1 MAVAESAGLG
11 PVLAFG
17 LVGVFGVGA
26 QWLAWRLRLP
36 AIVIMLA
43 AGLIA
48 GPATGLLNP
57 SRDFGELLSPLIALA
72 VAVILFEGGFSLDL
86 HRLGDAKSGVKRLV
100 FIGAP
105 LGWLLSTLA
114 LVWGAQL
121 SWESAAVFG
130 GIMVVTG
137 PTVIAPLLRTA
148 KLARRPARLLQWEA
162 IVNDPIGALA
172 AVLAFEVVITLRS
185 NLPMGEAIGHL
196 ALGIAFAAVI
206 GGAVGWGIA
215 RAFGRGLVPE
225 FMKVPVLF
233 ATLLITFA
241 VTDSVLHESGLLAV
255 TVMGLVI
262 GNADLPSYEELRRFK
277 EHATVLLVSGVFILL
292 AANIEIDQLAALDWH
307 ALLFV
312 VLVVLVARPLTVL
325 ISLIG
330 SGLPRNER
338 LFIAFTGP
346 RGVVLVAVAGLFGQ
360 RLAEVGVLDGVRIG
374 PLAFVLVLLT
384 VIVHGF
390 TLAPMARRLGLANT
404 DKPGLLIVGG
414 SRFTTALAETLM
426 KAEVPVLITDPN
438 HAHLIRP
445 RANGIKTFYGD
456 ILGEAAED
464 TVELMSYSTLLAATD
479 NDAYNTLVA
488 TDLAPELGRDKVWQM
503 PRLKDD
509 RERHALPT
517 QLGGRR
523 FGAGRTLE
531 GWEKLLAE
539 GWIFRVTKITEEYGL
554 PQWREKRP
562 NAQPVMVIA
571 RNGDLRFVTD
581 PEAMK
586 VEAGARII
594 SLLPPEA
601 QEEEVAQKSRAGEKP
616 SGQPGPAAPIP

>member
-1 MAVAESAGLG
+1 
-11 PVLAFG
+11 
-17 LVGVFGVGA
+17 
-26 QWLAWRLRLP
+26 
-36 AIVIMLA
+36 
-43 AGLIA
+43 
-48 GPATGLLNP
+48 
-57 SRDFGELLSPLIALA
+57 
-72 VAVILFEGGFSLDL
+72 
-86 HRLGDAKSGVKRLV
+86 
-100 FIGAP
+100 
-105 LGWLLSTLA
+105 
-114 LVWGAQL
+114 
-121 SWESAAVFG
+121 
-130 GIMVVTG
+130 
-137 PTVIAPLLRTA
+137 
-148 KLARRPARLLQWEA
+148 
-162 IVNDPIGALA
+162 
-172 AVLAFEVVITLRS
+172 
-185 NLPMGEAIGHL
+185 
-196 ALGIAFAAVI
+196 
-206 GGAVGWGIA
+206 
-215 RAFGRGLVPE
+215 
-225 FMKVPVLF
+225 
-233 ATLLITFA
+233 
-241 VTDSVLHESGLLAV
+241 
-255 TVMGLVI
+255 
-262 GNADLPSYEELRRFK
+262 
-277 EHATVLLVSGVFILL
+277 
-292 AANIEIDQLAALDWH
+292 
-307 ALLFV
+307 
-312 VLVVLVARPLTVL
+312 
-325 ISLIG
+325 
-330 SGLPRNER
+330 
-338 LFIAFTGP
+338 
-346 RGVVLVAVAGLFGQ
+346 
-360 RLAEVGVLDGVRIG
+360 
-374 PLAFVLVLLT
+374 
-384 VIVHGF
+384 HGF
-390 TLAPMARRLGLANT
+390 TRAPMARRLGLANT

>member
-11 PVLAFG
+11 SVLAFA
-17 LVGVFGVGA
+17 LVGVCGVGA
-26 QWLAWRLRLP
+26 QWLAWRMRLP
-36 AIVIMLA
+36 AIVIMLV

-72 VAVILFEGGFSLDL
+72 VAVILFEGGFSLDF
-86 HRLGDAKSGVKRLV
+86 HRLGDAKTGVRRLV

-105 LGWLLSTLA
+105 LGWFLSALA
-114 LVWGAQL
+114 LVWGAGL

-172 AVLAFEVVITLRS
+172 AVLAFEVVFTLRS
-185 NLPMGEAIGHL
+185 NLPMGEAVWHL
-196 ALGIAFAAVI
+196 ALGIGFAAAI

-215 RAFGRGLVPE
+215 RSFSRGWVPE

-233 ATLLITFA
+233 ATLLATFA
-241 VTDSVLHESGLLAV
+241 VTDYVLHESGLLAV

-312 VLVVLVARPLTVL
+312 VLVVLVARPMTVL

-330 SGLPRNER
+330 TGLPRNER
-338 LFIAFTGP
+338 LLIAFTGP

-360 RLAEVGVLDGVRIG
+360 RLAEIGVADGLRIG
-374 PLAFVLVLLT
+374 PLAFVLVLVT

-390 TLAPMARRLGLANT
+390 TLAPLARKLGLANA

-414 SRFTTALAETLM
+414 SRFTSALAETLN

-445 RANGIKTFYGD
+445 RANGLKTFYGD

-464 TVELMSYSTLLAATD
+464 KVELMAYSTLLAATD

-488 TDLAPELGRDKVWQM
+488 TDLAPELGRDKVWQV
-503 PRLKDD
+503 PRQKDD

-523 FGAGRTLE
+523 FGEGRTLE
-531 GWEKLLAE
+531 GWETLLAE
-539 GWIFRVTKITEEYGL
+539 GWRFRVTRITEEYTL
-554 PQWREKRP
+554 AQWREKRP
-562 NAQPVMVIA
+562 KAKPVMVVA
-571 RNGDLRFVTD
+571 KSGDLRFVID
-581 PEAMK
+581 PAEMK
-586 VEAGARII
+586 VEPGGRII

-601 QEEEVAQKSRAGEKP
+601 FEEETAQKAKAGEKP
-616 SGQPGPAAPIP
+616 SGQPGPAARIP

>member
-26 QWLAWRLRLP
+26 QWLAWRMRLP

-57 SRDFGELLSPLIALA
+57 GRDFGDLLSPLIALA

-86 HRLGDAKSGVKRLV
+86 HRLGDAKAGVKRLV

-114 LVWGAQL
+114 LVWGAGL

-185 NLPMGEAIGHL
+185 NLPMSEALGHL
-196 ALGIAFAAVI
+196 ALGIVFAAVI
-206 GGAVGWGIA
+206 GGAVGWAIA
-215 RAFGRGLVPE
+215 RAFCRGVVPE

-241 VTDSVLHESGLLAV
+241 VTDNVLHESGLLAV

-307 ALLFV
+307 AALFV

-330 SGLPRNER
+330 TSLPRNER
-338 LFIAFTGP
+338 LLIAFTGP

-360 RLAEVGVLDGVRIG
+360 RLYEAGIADGLRIG
-374 PLAFVLVLLT
+374 PLAFVLVLVT

-390 TLAPMARRLGLANT
+390 TLAPLARRLGLANT
-404 DKPGLLIVGG
+404 DKPGLLIAGG

-464 TVELMSYSTLLAATD
+464 TVELMAYSTLLAATD

-503 PRLKDD
+503 PRQKDD

-531 GWEKLLAE
+531 GWESLLAE
-539 GWIFRVTKITEEYGL
+539 GWTFRVTKITEEYGL

-562 NAQPVMVIA
+562 KVQPVMVIA
-571 RNGDLRFVTD
+571 RSGDLRFVVD
-581 PEAMK
+581 AEAMK
-586 VEAGARII
+586 VESGGRII

-601 QEEEVAQKSRAGEKP
+601 KEEEVAQKAKAGEKP

>member
-11 PVLAFG
+11 PVLAFA
-17 LVGVFGVGA
+17 LVGVCGVGA

-36 AIVIMLA
+36 AIVIMLV

-57 SRDFGELLSPLIALA
+57 SRDFGDLLSPLIALA
-72 VAVILFEGGFSLDL
+72 VAVILFEGGFSLDF
-86 HRLGDAKSGVKRLV
+86 HRLGDAKTGVRRLV

-105 LGWLLSTLA
+105 LGWFLSVLA
-114 LVWGAQL
+114 LVWGAGL

-172 AVLAFEVVITLRS
+172 AVLAFEVVFTLRS
-185 NLPMGEAIGHL
+185 NLPMGEAVGHL
-196 ALGIAFAAVI
+196 ALGIGFAAAI
-206 GGAVGWGIA
+206 GGVIGWGIA
-215 RAFGRGLVPE
+215 RSFSRGWVPE

-233 ATLLITFA
+233 ATLLGTFA
-241 VTDSVLHESGLLAV
+241 VTDHVLHESGLLAV

-312 VLVVLVARPLTVL
+312 ILVVLVARPLTVL

-330 SGLPRNER
+330 TALPRNER
-338 LFIAFTGP
+338 LLIAFTGP

-360 RLAEVGVLDGVRIG
+360 RLAEIGVADGLRIG
-374 PLAFVLVLLT
+374 PLAFVLVLVT

-390 TLAPMARRLGLANT
+390 TLAPLARKLGLANA

-414 SRFTTALAETLM
+414 SRFTTALAETLN

-445 RANGIKTFYGD
+445 RANGLKTFYGD

-464 TVELMSYSTLLAATD
+464 KVELMAYSTLLAATD

-488 TDLAPELGRDKVWQM
+488 TDLAPELGRDKVWQV
-503 PRLKDD
+503 PRQKDD

-523 FGAGRTLE
+523 FGEGRTLE
-531 GWEKLLAE
+531 NWEKLLSE
-539 GWIFRVTKITEEYGL
+539 GWRFRVTRITEEYTL
-554 PQWREKRP
+554 TQWREKRP
-562 NAQPVMVIA
+562 KAKPVMVVA
-571 RNGDLRFVTD
+571 KSGDLRFVID
-581 PEAMK
+581 PAEMK
-586 VEAGARII
+586 VEPGGRLI

-601 QEEEVAQKSRAGEKP
+601 FEEETTQKAKAGEKP
-616 SGQPGPAAPIP
+616 SGQPGPAARIP

>member
-26 QWLAWRLRLP
+26 QWLAWRLRMP
-36 AIVIMLA
+36 AIVFMLV

-48 GPATGLLNP
+48 GPATGLLDP
-57 SRDFGELLSPLIALA
+57 ARDFGDLLGPLIALA

-86 HRLGDAKSGVKRLV
+86 HRLGDAKSGVARLV

-114 LVWGAQL
+114 LVWGAGL
-121 SWESAAVFG
+121 SWESATVFG

-172 AVLAFEVVITLRS
+172 AVLAFEVVITARS
-185 NLPMGEAIGHL
+185 NLPMGEAISHL
-196 ALGIAFAAVI
+196 ALGILFAAAI
-206 GGAVGWGIA
+206 GGLVGWGIA
-215 RAFGRGLVPE
+215 RAFCRGLVPE

-233 ATLLITFA
+233 ATLLATFA
-241 VTDSVLHESGLLAV
+241 LTDSVLHESGLLAV

-292 AANIEIDQLAALDWH
+292 AANIQIDQIAALDWH
-307 ALLFV
+307 AFV
-312 VLVVLVARPLTVL
+312 FVALVVLVARPLTVL

-330 SGLPRNER
+330 SSLPRNER
-338 LFIAFTGP
+338 LLIALTGP

-360 RLAEVGVLDGVRIG
+360 RLAEAGVIDGVRIG
-374 PLAFVLVLLT
+374 PLAFVLVLIT

-390 TLAPMARRLGLANT
+390 TLAPLARRLGLASV

-414 SRFTTALAETLM
+414 SRFTTALAEVLTR
-426 KAEVPVLITDPN
+426 AEVPVLITDPN
-438 HAHLIRP
+438 PAHLIRP

-488 TDLAPELGRDKVWQM
+488 TDLAPEFGRDKVWQL
-503 PRLKDD
+503 PRQKDD

-523 FGAGRTLE
+523 FGDGRTLQ
-531 GWEKLLAE
+531 GWEDRLAE
-539 GWIFRVTKITEEYGL
+539 GWRFRVTRITEEYGL
-554 PQWREKRP
+554 PEWRAKRP
-562 NAQPVMVIA
+562 RAEPLMVVSPK
-571 RNGDLRFVTD
+571 GDLRFVTD
-581 PEAMK
+581 PEALK
-586 VEAGARII
+586 VEPGGRII

-601 QEEEVAQKSRAGEKP
+601 VEEEVTANANAGEKP
-616 SGQPGPAAPIP
+616 SGQPGPAARIP

>member
-1 MAVAESAGLG
+1 MAVAETAGLG

-57 SRDFGELLSPLIALA
+57 SRDFGDLLSPLVALA
-72 VAVILFEGGFSLDL
+72 VAVILFEGGFTLDL

-105 LGWLLSTLA
+105 LGWLLSALA
-114 LVWGAQL
+114 LVYGAGL

-172 AVLAFEVVITLRS
+172 AVLAFEVVVTARS
-185 NLPMGEAIGHL
+185 NLSMGEAITHL
-196 ALGIAFAAVI
+196 ALGIVFAALI
-206 GGAVGWGIA
+206 GGAVGFFIA
-215 RAFGRGLVPE
+215 RAFARGWVPE

-233 ATLLITFA
+233 AALLVTFG

-292 AANIEIDQLAALDWH
+292 AANIQIDQLMALDWH
-307 ALLFV
+307 AALFV
-312 VLVVLVARPLTVL
+312 ALVVLVARPATVL
-325 ISLIG
+325 ISLAG
-330 SGLPRNER
+330 SDLPRNER
-338 LFIAFTGP
+338 MLIALTGP

-360 RLAEVGVLDGVRIG
+360 RLAEAGITDGARIG
-374 PLAFVLVLLT
+374 PLAFVLVVAT
-384 VIVHGF
+384 VLVHGF
-390 TLAPMARRLGLANT
+390 TLAPLARRLGLANT
-404 DKPGLLIVGG
+404 DRPGLLIAGG
-414 SRFTTALAETLM
+414 SRFTTQLAEALM

-445 RANGIKTFYGD
+445 RASGIKTFYGD
-456 ILGEAAED
+456 IIGEAAED
-464 TVELMSYSTLLAATD
+464 KVELMSYSTLLAATD
-479 NDAYNTLVA
+479 NDAYNSLIA
-488 TDLAPELGRDKVWQM
+488 TDLGAELGRDKVWQV
-503 PRLKDD
+503 PRVKDD

-517 QLGGRR
+517 QIGGRR
-523 FGAGRTLE
+523 FGEGRTLE
-531 GWEKLLAE
+531 GYETLLAE
-539 GWIFRVTKITEEYGL
+539 GWRFRITRITEEYKL
-554 PQWREKRP
+554 SDWREKRP
-562 NAQPVMVIA
+562 HAVPVMVLSPK
-571 RNGDLRFVTD
+571 GELRFVVD
-581 PEAMK
+581 AKAMK
-586 VEAGARII
+586 VDPGGRIV
-594 SLLPPEA
+594 SLLPPEVS
-601 QEEEVAQKSRAGEKP
+601 EEETAARSKRAERP